1 MLLTL
6 FIYSYCGSIL
16 SLLTGVCYHFLLVT
30 KGFCLKEGFLLKTW
44 LSESPTKFLAALA
57 KSDDPLLFV
66 CPLSAYIFFLSI
78 EASFSTLFSCEYEFN
93 FVIFTCKVYLLSC
106 GSFFFSLDSLLF
118 CFLYALN
125 DCRIY

>member
-6 FIYSYCGSIL
+6 FIYSYWGSIL

-57 KSDDPLLFV
+57 KSEDPLTFV
-66 CPLSAYIFFLSI
+66 CTLYASIFLLSF
-78 EASFSTLFSCEYEFN
+78 EASFSTLFSWE
-93 FVIFTCKVYLLSC
+93 
-106 GSFFFSLDSLLF
+106 
-118 CFLYALN
+118 
-125 DCRIY
+125 